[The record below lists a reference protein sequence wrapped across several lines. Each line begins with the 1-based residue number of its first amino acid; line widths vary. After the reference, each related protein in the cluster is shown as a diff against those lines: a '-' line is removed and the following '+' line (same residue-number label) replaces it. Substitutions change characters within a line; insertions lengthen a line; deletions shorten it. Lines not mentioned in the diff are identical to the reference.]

1 MFGKTCVKS
10 LLDTDFYKLAM
21 QQAYLHQIPDADAVW
36 ELWCR
41 SDEDLTPYVAEMRR
55 EFDALTDLYITDDQ
69 LFYLQQNFP
78 FLKRDY
84 LAFLKLFRYNP
95 QQMQVS
101 VEGNQLR
108 IRASGPQAHVS
119 PLEIPVL
126 AAISETWNRNRFP
139 DIDERMVRKS
149 TLGKIRELENA
160 GDKIDLSGFKF
171 VDFGT
176 RRRFSFDTQ
185 AIVVEML
192 GKAFPDNF
200 VGTSNP
206 HLAREYQLP
215 CVGTM
220 AHEWLQA
227 HQALNYRLV
236 DSQTMALENWINEY
250 RGELDVAL
258 TDTIGIDAFCKD
270 LDRYLAKVYD
280 GFRQDSGD
288 PIVWGEKIISRL
300 EALQIDPTHKTLMF
314 SDGLNFASALKIYQ
328 HFHGRINTRF
338 GIGTWLT
345 CHFDTN
351 KPLNIVMK
359 LVELNG
365 QPVAKISDSAGKT
378 QCQDLNFLSYLMKT
392 FAVDPEK
399 RKDVITRLK
408 QR

>member
-21 QQAYLHQIPDADAVW
+21 QQAYLHQIADAEGVW

-41 SDEDLTPYVAEMRR
+41 SGEDLTPYVAELR
-55 EFDALTDLYITDDQ
+55 EVFDALHELYITDDQ
-69 LFYLQQNFP
+69 IFYLQQNFP
-78 FLKRDY
+78 FLSRDY

-95 QQMQVS
+95 NQMQVMADD
-101 VEGNQLR
+101 GKLM
-108 IRASGPQAHVS
+108 IRARGPQAHVS

-126 AAISETWNRNRFP
+126 AAISEIWNRNRYP
-139 DIDERMVRKS
+139 EIDETVVRRA
-149 TLGKIRELENA
+149 TLEKIKALEYA
-160 GDKIDLSGFKF
+160 ADKVDLAGFKF
-171 VDFGT
+171 AEFGT
-176 RRRFSFDTQ
+176 RRRFSFAAQ
-185 AIVVEML
+185 ATVVEML
-192 GKAFPDNF
+192 SKAFPDNF

-236 DSQTMALENWINEY
+236 DSQKMALENWVNEY

-258 TDTIGIDAFCKD
+258 TDTIGVDTFCND

-280 GFRQDSGD
+280 GFRHDSGD
-288 PIVWGEKIISRL
+288 PFIWGEKIIRRL
-300 EALQIDPTHKTLMF
+300 EALGIDPSHKTLMF
-314 SDGLNFASALKIYQ
+314 SDGLQFESALKIYQ
-328 HFHGRINTRF
+328 HFHGRINTQF

-345 CHFDTN
+345 CNFGNN

-359 LVELNG
+359 LVALNG
-365 QPVAKISDSAGKT
+365 QPVAKISDSVGKT
-378 QCQDLNFLSYLMKT
+378 QCRDINFLTYLMKT

-399 RKDVITRLK
+399 RKDVIARVTRN
-408 QR
+408 